1 MNNKIKTVVPNEK
14 LNRDMNKLA
23 WLLKETSDT
32 FNSFDLTSRQKG
44 DLMSKYIMNL
54 LQNTAETYP
63 ENRGMFDHAVSRN
76 V

>member
-32 FNSFDLTSRQKG
+32 FNSLDLNSRQKG

-63 ENRGMFDHAVSRN
+63 ENRGMFDHTIGRN